1 MTVFVVVQPAKGYV
15 AEVHE
20 PSPGVCQLIA
30 GSDEAG
36 LTVQVPA
43 RVGGLADAARFAR
56 ALAGA
61 ARFARA
67 LAGAATD
74 FAAWCE
80 EQDSTRSYVLDAGDG
95 WANVRS
101 LRPDSQS

>member
-20 PSPGVCQLIA
+20 PSPGVRQLIA

-56 ALAGA
+56 ALANA
-61 ARFARA
+61 AA
-67 LAGAATD
+67 D
-74 FAAWCE
+74 FADWCE
-80 EQDSTRSYVLDAGDG
+80 EQHNTRSYVPDSGDS
-95 WANVRS
+95 WADVRS